1 MSRLDVVCAPDGAG
15 WACEVRTDQDGRRT
29 EHAVTIDPAGV
40 AGLASPA
47 TIDDAERLVETTFEF
62 LLERE
67 SSASI
72 LASFDLAVVSRYFP
86 EYPREIRRRLE
97 R

>member
-1 MSRLDVVCAPDGAG
+1 MTRVDVVCAPDGAG
-15 WACEVRTDQDGRRT
+15 WACEVRTDDDGQRT

-40 AGLASPA
+40 AGLPSPT
-47 TIDDAERLVETTFEF
+47 TIDDAERLVETTVEF

-72 LASFDLAVVSRYFP
+72 LARFDLTVVARYFP